1 MAVNVLMAEIF
12 QIASCVRGYHV
23 YKAIWNPFAG
33 QEYTCE
39 REEANGEDPYAVAI
53 ISGGVTVGH
62 VPRKISAACSLFLQR
77 FGHINC
83 IITGS
88 RRYSEDLPQGGL
100 EIPCLYTLT
109 GESKLIMKMRKL
121 LAQESV
127 ITSPPQKRIKIEVEE
142 VPSND
147 EDPLSP
153 EADKLWVAYSGI
165 QLMDSDKTVLCSDK
179 LTDKHIDFAQELL
192 KNQFPRIC
200 GLQSTLL
207 TTLNT
212 CSRLC
217 LTKNSLYI
225 QVLHC
230 EKRKHWVVISTRGSA
245 PSIQVYD
252 SFFSGVD
259 DETLKLCVKLF
270 GPDKTLEMGE
280 CTQQINGSDCGV
292 HAIAIIVALAHGKNP
307 SFSQK
312 TIRQHLISCYESMS
326 LSLFP

>member
-1 MAVNVLMAEIF
+1 M
-12 QIASCVRGYHV
+12 
-23 YKAIWNPFAG
+23 
-33 QEYTCE
+33 
-39 REEANGEDPYAVAI
+39 AI

-62 VPRKISAACSLFLQR
+62 VPRKISAACLLFLQR

-127 ITSPPQKRIKIEVEE
+127 ITSSPQKRIKIEVEE
-142 VPSND
+142 VPTNDEDLSND

-200 GLQSTLL
+200 GLQSTL
-207 TTLNT
+207 
-212 CSRLC
+212 
-217 LTKNSLYI
+217 
-225 QVLHC
+225 
-230 EKRKHWVVISTRGSA
+230 
-245 PSIQVYD
+245 
-252 SFFSGVD
+252 
-259 DETLKLCVKLF
+259 
-270 GPDKTLEMGE
+270 
-280 CTQQINGSDCGV
+280 
-292 HAIAIIVALAHGKNP
+292 
-307 SFSQK
+307 
-312 TIRQHLISCYESMS
+312 
-326 LSLFP
+326 